1 MSVTSFEGPEK
12 KLEIIFLSP
21 QPDLRSDH
29 DGRWDSVA
37 KASGSKI
44 ISKISGTYMDA
55 YLLSESSLF
64 VWEDAILMIT
74 CGQTSLVNALPEI
87 FRLVDRSN
95 VRFVFY
101 ERKNF
106 MFPLEQPSDFEED
119 VSRILEFFP
128 GKSYRLGP
136 ANHDHLH
143 VFYWASPEAV
153 PQPDATLQILMNNL
167 DPSVMK
173 LFSREHIKTAEQAG
187 KHSGLYRIC
196 TRNTMISD
204 DYLFSPYG
212 YSLNGIS
219 GKNYFTVH
227 VTPQAL
233 SSYASFETN
242 IPEED
247 YSQVIG
253 DVTSVFRP
261 ARFSLVLTTSME
273 DSFVLLHSTV
283 KNMLPGYTLTERSL
297 YEFDS
302 GYTVTF
308 LNYIFSRES
317 SHSITQRSKE

>member
-1 MSVTSFEGPEK
+1 MTSTSFEGPEK

-21 QPDLRSDH
+21 QPEMRSNH
-29 DGRWDSVA
+29 DRRWDKVA
-37 KASGSKI
+37 EASGSKI

-87 FRLVDRSN
+87 LKLIDKSN
-95 VRFVFY
+95 VRFIFY

-106 MFPLEQPSDFEED
+106 LFPREQPSDFEQD

-153 PQPDATLQILMNNL
+153 TQPDATLQILMKNL

-173 LFSREHIKTAEQAG
+173 FFSQEHIKTAEQAG
-187 KHSGLYRIC
+187 KNSGLYGLC
-196 TRNTMISD
+196 PRNKMISD

-219 GKNYFTVH
+219 DKNYFTVH
-227 VTPQAL
+227 VTPQTIC
-233 SSYASFETN
+233 SYASFETN
-242 IPEED
+242 IIEEN
-247 YSQVIG
+247 YSQVIR
-253 DVTSVFRP
+253 DVTSIFRP
-261 ARFSLVLTTSME
+261 AKFSLVLTTSME
-273 DSFVLLHSTV
+273 HSFVLLHSTV
-283 KNMLPGYTLTERSL
+283 KNVLPGYTLTERSM
-297 YEFDS
+297 YGFDS

-308 LNYIFSRES
+308 LNYISSRES
-317 SHSITQRSKE
+317 EH